1 MSTPIV
7 MPRLGDF
14 MTEGVVTKFTKS
26 MGDHVDQGEVVAE
39 IETEKVNYDLEA
51 TESGIFHPV
60 VEEGSTVAVDAVM
73 GFLLGEGESIP
84 EASSSTPSRFSKN
97 KRTGLNRKN
106 SPQIVTSNNASMGP
120 VPSTP
125 GARKL
130 ASRLG
135 VALEAIVATGPR
147 GRIVEAD
154 VRVAAEKK
162 GQDSDTSLI
171 LPQGLPDPVETVSF
185 SGMRKAIATNMK
197 QSLVNT
203 AQLSFF
209 FDVDVT
215 EAQSYRRSVGIG
227 LSELLIKASAEALK
241 RVPSMNS
248 VVSGDSYLRFDQ
260 VNIAVAVSLDEGL
273 VVPVIRDVSN
283 KDFSDIS
290 TELKY
295 LSEQARSGKITPDQL
310 LGGTFTISILGSVDG
325 FTPILNQGQVAL
337 LGVGRTKEK
346 PVVITGDIVIREVA
360 TLSLTV
366 DHQVIDGAVAANF
379 CRRLQ
384 QLIERPLRV

>member
-1 MSTPIV
+1 

-26 MGDHVDQGEVVAE
+26 KGDSVTQGEVVAE

-51 TESGIFHPV
+51 TESGLFHPV
-60 VEEGSTVAVDAVM
+60 VDEGSTVAVDGVM
-73 GFLLGEGESIP
+73 GFLLDEGESVP
-84 EASSSTPSRFSKN
+84 EIEKTQSISSKNNKERTRRGLDGANRSSSGASSK
-97 KRTGLNRKN
+97 
-106 SPQIVTSNNASMGP
+106 SPI
-120 VPSTP
+120 PSTP

-135 VALEAIVATGPR
+135 VSLDSVTPTGPR

-154 VRVAAEKK
+154 VRAVAEKSS
-162 GQDSDTSLI
+162 DEDTSFQ
-171 LPQGLPDPVETVSF
+171 LPQGLPEPSEILDF
-185 SGMRKAIATNMK
+185 SGMRKAISTNMK
-197 QSLVNT
+197 QSLANS

-215 EAQSYRRSVGIG
+215 EAQEYRRSVGVG
-227 LSELLIKASAEALK
+227 LGEFLIKASAEALK
-241 RVPSMNS
+241 KVPVMNS
-248 VVSGDSYLRFDQ
+248 VVAGNSYLRFDQ
-260 VNIAVAVSLDEGL
+260 VNIAVAVSLDDGL
-273 VVPVIRDVSN
+273 VVPVIRDVLN
-283 KDFSDIS
+283 KDLQEVSK
-290 TELKY
+290 ELKS
-295 LSEQARSGKITPDQL
+295 LSEGARSGELMPDQF

-346 PVVITGDIVIREVA
+346 AVVIKGQIVVREIA

-366 DHQVIDGAVAANF
+366 DHQVVDGAVAANF
-379 CRRLQ
+379 SRRLQ
-384 QLIERPLRV
+384 QLIENPNRV

>member
-1 MSTPIV
+1 

-26 MGDHVDQGEVVAE
+26 KGDSVTQGEVVAE

-51 TESGIFHPV
+51 TESGLFHPV
-60 VEEGSTVAVDAVM
+60 VDEGATVAVDGVI
-73 GFLLGEGESIP
+73 GFLLDEGESVP
-84 EASSSTPSRFSKN
+84 EIEKPQSTSSKN
-97 KRTGLNRKN
+97 NKERTRRSTDGANRA
-106 SPQIVTSNNASMGP
+106 STGASNKSP

-135 VALEAIVATGPR
+135 ISLDSVIPTGPR

-154 VRVAAEKK
+154 VRAASEKV
-162 GQDSDTSLI
+162 SDEDASFQ
-171 LPQGLPDPVETVSF
+171 LPQGLPEPSEILDF
-185 SGMRKAIATNMK
+185 SGIRKAIATNMK
-197 QSLVNT
+197 QSLDRS

-215 EAQSYRRSVGIG
+215 EAQEYRRSVGVG
-227 LSELLIKASAEALK
+227 LGEFLIKASGEALK
-241 RVPSMNS
+241 KVPVMNS
-248 VVSGDSYLRFDQ
+248 VVAGNSYLRFDQ
-260 VNIAVAVSLDEGL
+260 VNIAVAVSLDDGL
-273 VVPVIRDVSN
+273 VVPVIRDVLN
-283 KDFSDIS
+283 KDLPEIS
-290 TELKY
+290 KELKS
-295 LSEQARSGKITPDQL
+295 LSENARSGELMPDQF

-346 PVVITGDIVIREVA
+346 PVVIKGQIVVREIA

-366 DHQVIDGAVAANF
+366 DHQVVDGAVAANF
-379 CRRLQ
+379 SRRLQ
-384 QLIERPLRV
+384 QLIENPNRV

>member
-1 MSTPIV
+1 

-26 MGDHVDQGEVVAE
+26 RGDSVTQGEVVAE

-51 TESGIFHPV
+51 TESGLFHPV
-60 VEEGSTVAVDAVM
+60 VDEGATVAVDGVM
-73 GFLLGEGESIP
+73 GFLLDEGELVP
-84 EASSSTPSRFSKN
+84 EIEKTQSTSSKN
-97 KRTGLNRKN
+97 NKERTRRSIDGANRA
-106 SPQIVTSNNASMGP
+106 TTGASNKSP

-135 VALEAIVATGPR
+135 ISLDSVIPTGPR

-154 VRVAAEKK
+154 VRAASEKV
-162 GQDSDTSLI
+162 SDEDASFQ
-171 LPQGLPDPVETVSF
+171 LPQGLPEPSEILDF
-185 SGMRKAIATNMK
+185 SGIRKAIATNMK
-197 QSLVNT
+197 QSLDRS

-215 EAQSYRRSVGIG
+215 EAQEYRRSVGVG
-227 LSELLIKASAEALK
+227 LGEFLIKASGEALK
-241 RVPSMNS
+241 KVPVMNS
-248 VVSGDSYLRFDQ
+248 VVAGNSYLRFDQ
-260 VNIAVAVSLDEGL
+260 VNIAVAVSLDDGL
-273 VVPVIRDVSN
+273 VVPVIRDVLN
-283 KDFSDIS
+283 KDLPEIS
-290 TELKY
+290 KELKS
-295 LSEQARSGKITPDQL
+295 LSENARSGELMPDQF

-346 PVVITGDIVIREVA
+346 PVVIKGQIVVREIA

-366 DHQVIDGAVAANF
+366 DHQVVDGAVAANF
-379 CRRLQ
+379 SRRLQ
-384 QLIERPLRV
+384 QLIENPNRV

>member
-1 MSTPIV
+1 

-26 MGDHVDQGEVVAE
+26 KGDSVTQGEVVAE

-51 TESGIFHPV
+51 TESGLFHPV
-60 VEEGSTVAVDAVM
+60 VDEGATVAVDGVM
-73 GFLLGEGESIP
+73 GFLLDEGESVP
-84 EASSSTPSRFSKN
+84 EIEKTQSTSSKN
-97 KRTGLNRKN
+97 NKERTRRSIDGANRA
-106 SPQIVTSNNASMGP
+106 TTGASNKSP

-135 VALEAIVATGPR
+135 ISLDSVIPTGPR

-154 VRVAAEKK
+154 VRAASEKV
-162 GQDSDTSLI
+162 SDEDASFQ
-171 LPQGLPDPVETVSF
+171 LPQGLPEPSEILDF
-185 SGMRKAIATNMK
+185 LGIRKAIATNMK
-197 QSLVNT
+197 QSLDRS

-215 EAQSYRRSVGIG
+215 EAQEYRRSVGVG
-227 LSELLIKASAEALK
+227 LGEFLIKASGEALK
-241 RVPSMNS
+241 KVPVMNS
-248 VVSGDSYLRFDQ
+248 VVAGNSYLRFDQ
-260 VNIAVAVSLDEGL
+260 VNIAVAVSLDDGL
-273 VVPVIRDVSN
+273 VVPVIRDVLN
-283 KDFSDIS
+283 KDLPEIS
-290 TELKY
+290 KELKS
-295 LSEQARSGKITPDQL
+295 LSENARSGELMPDQF

-346 PVVITGDIVIREVA
+346 PVVIKGQIVVREIA

-366 DHQVIDGAVAANF
+366 DHQVVDGAVAANF
-379 CRRLQ
+379 SRRLQ
-384 QLIERPLRV
+384 QLIENPNRV

>member
-1 MSTPIV
+1 MATPIV

-26 MGDHVDQGEVVAE
+26 KGDSVTQGEVVAE

-51 TESGIFHPV
+51 TESGLFHPV
-60 VEEGSTVAVDAVM
+60 VDEGSTVAVDGVM
-73 GFLLGEGESIP
+73 GFLLDEGESVP
-84 EASSSTPSRFSKN
+84 EIEKTQSISSKVNKERTRRGLDGANRASSGASGK
-97 KRTGLNRKN
+97 
-106 SPQIVTSNNASMGP
+106 SPI
-120 VPSTP
+120 PSTP

-135 VALEAIVATGPR
+135 VSLDSVTPTGPR

-154 VRVAAEKK
+154 VRAAAEKSS
-162 GQDSDTSLI
+162 DEDTSFQ
-171 LPQGLPDPVETVSF
+171 LPQGLPEPSEILDF
-185 SGMRKAIATNMK
+185 SGMRKAISTNMK
-197 QSLVNT
+197 QSLANS

-215 EAQSYRRSVGIG
+215 EAQEYRRSIGVGLG
-227 LSELLIKASAEALK
+227 EFLIKASAEALK
-241 RVPSMNS
+241 KVPVMNS
-248 VVSGDSYLRFDQ
+248 VVAGNSYLRFDQ
-260 VNIAVAVSLDEGL
+260 VNIAVAVSLDDGL
-273 VVPVIRDVSN
+273 VVPVIRDVLN
-283 KDFSDIS
+283 KDLQEVSK
-290 TELKY
+290 ELKS
-295 LSEQARSGKITPDQL
+295 LSEGARSGELMPDQF

-346 PVVITGDIVIREVA
+346 AVVIKGQIVVREIA

-366 DHQVIDGAVAANF
+366 DHQVVDGAVAANF
-379 CRRLQ
+379 SRRLQ
-384 QLIERPLRV
+384 QLIENPNRV